1 MRASLAILILA
12 AVAPCG
18 SAVPAASADR
28 GLRPSAFLGV
38 TTRRATDAVDLAS
51 NRSKPEGPPPPPE
64 AIRISQGWYLIQRV
78 GVQHSQGAEQPRS
91 PLALNANVCLT
102 HGGGPDDVGGQSL
115 AWEACQDSY
124 LQGNVAINPKLQ
136 DRQLFQFRL
145 DGKIASKID
154 SQCVRHVDCG
164 DQSIYDLGNCNEGDL
179 TVTFKVSKVIANS
192 VSHMKPV
199 GNPVQAMEADNE
211 CDFCGPYKV
220 TERCEGR
227 RMPDGGCQK
236 NWAAQPGWTR
246 MSTQYIGDMATMGR
260 GDIRDPEQFANGVI
274 NNIRNGEML
283 DSAMDGFGPT
293 GAKGNI
299 CGSGATEAP
308 GSSSLFYFIKEAAG
322 SNARVLPR

>member
-1 MRASLAILILA
+1 MRASFVTLILA

-18 SAVPAASADR
+18 RAATAAPDDR
-28 GLRPSAFLGV
+28 GFHPAAFLGV
-38 TTRRATDAVDLAS
+38 AAESAADAVDVAS
-51 NRSKPEGPPPPPE
+51 KRSRPEGPPPPPE
-64 AIRISQGWYLIQRV
+64 AIKISQGWYLIQRV
-78 GVQHSQGAEQPRS
+78 GVQQSRGAEQPRS
-91 PLALNANVCLT
+91 PLASNANVCLT
-102 HGGGPDDVGGQSL
+102 HGGSSDDVGGQSL
-115 AWEACQDSY
+115 TWEACQDSY
-124 LQGNVAINPKLQ
+124 LAGNVEINTKLQ

-154 SQCVRHVDCG
+154 NKCVRHVDCG

-179 TVTFKVSKVIANS
+179 TVTFKISKVIANS
-192 VSHMKPV
+192 VSHLKPV
-199 GNPVQAMEADNE
+199 GNPVQAMEADNG

-274 NNIRNGEML
+274 SNIRNGEVL

-293 GAKGNI
+293 GARGNI

-308 GSSSLFYFIKEAAG
+308 GSQSLFYFIRKGAG
-322 SNARVLPR
+322 ANVRVLPR